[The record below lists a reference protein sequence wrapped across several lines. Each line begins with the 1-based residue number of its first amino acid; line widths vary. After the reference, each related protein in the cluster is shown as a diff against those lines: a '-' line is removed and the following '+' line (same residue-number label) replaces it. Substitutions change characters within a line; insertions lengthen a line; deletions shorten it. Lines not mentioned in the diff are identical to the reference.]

1 MRKSPLRSY
10 NTDYK
15 NFNLTRFFEK
25 LQARLTNLDIKNLNF
40 GSLKNCFIKLLDK
53 VVPLK
58 TKFLR
63 VNQSKFVT
71 KDVMLKTRLRNQFLK
86 KRTLKAKMKENNQRN
101 ICVSLIKKAKQNYNK
116 NLDLKPINDNK
127 KLQ

>member
-1 MRKSPLRSY
+1 
-10 NTDYK
+10 
-15 NFNLTRFFEK
+15 
-25 LQARLTNLDIKNLNF
+25 
-40 GSLKNCFIKLLDK
+40 
-53 VVPLK
+53 
-58 TKFLR
+58 
-63 VNQSKFVT
+63 
-71 KDVMLKTRLRNQFLK
+71 MLKTRLRNQFLK

>member
-1 MRKSPLRSY
+1 MRKSPLRLY

-15 NFNLTRFFEK
+15 SFNLTRFFEK
-25 LQARLTNLDIKNLNF
+25 LQVRLTNLDIKNLNF
-40 GSLKNCFIKLLDK
+40 GSLKNCFIEVLDK

-71 KDVMLKTRLRNQFLK
+71 KDVGNVKNQTEKSVF
-86 KRTLKAKMKENNQRN
+86 KEDDF
-101 ICVSLIKKAKQNYNK
+101 KGK
-116 NLDLKPINDNK
+116 NEGK
-127 KLQ
+127 